1 MIRGKELL
9 VVVGAMAGRRAG
21 FAPESMPSTTRTE
34 VPRRHRG
41 AIEYQSTRREFLS
54 TTAWLATGMALGPV
68 LGRAADPQV
77 LHDGWMT
84 VTGFVRSLPAPAILP
99 HEHVTT
105 DFLGAEKL
113 PAPRYDRGKA
123 FDLIAPHFEK
133 LRQRGVG
140 LLVECTPA
148 HIGRD
153 VLLLK
158 RLSEAS
164 GVRIL
169 TNTGYYGAVENKFLP
184 RHAFTESVEQLADRW
199 RQEWKEGIDGTGI
212 RPGFIKLGTG
222 NGRLPEVHAKLL
234 RAACRVH
241 AETGLTIAVH
251 TGDGE
256 AARGEVRILGEEGVA
271 PSALVWVHAQND
283 PGPIQIELAKRG
295 VWISLDGYSLATR
308 NPERYRNLLVAHREA
323 GTLGRVLVSHDDGW
337 AVEGEAAAGSELK
350 LFGNGNPAPY
360 SSIFERLLTDLREA
374 GFTQGDLDRLTRSN
388 PAEALRVRRRS

>member
-1 MIRGKELL
+1 MQSITAM
-9 VVVGAMAGRRAG
+9 GAQRRCL
-21 FAPESMPSTTRTE
+21 ETTDC
-34 VPRRHRG
+34 G
-41 AIEYQSTRREFLS
+41 WTRRIFLKS
-54 TTAWLATGMALGPV
+54 SVLSAAGCVLATGSA
-68 LGRAADPQV
+68 RAAEPPVNPADQ
-77 LHDGWMT
+77 WMT
-84 VTGFVRSLPAPAILP
+84 VTGSVRSLSARTILS

-113 PAPRYDRGKA
+113 PVPRYDRGKA
-123 FDLIAPHFEK
+123 FDLIAPHFDK
-133 LRQRGVG
+133 LAQRGVG

-153 VLLLK
+153 VLLLR

-169 TNTGYYGAVENKFLP
+169 TNTGYYGAVDNKFLP
-184 RHAFTESVEQLADRW
+184 RHAFTESADALAERW
-199 RQEWKEGIDGTGI
+199 RKEWEEGIEGTGV

-222 NGRLPEVHAKLL
+222 NGRLSDLHAKLL

-241 AETGLTIAVH
+241 RETGLTIAVH

-256 AARGEVRILGEEGVA
+256 AAKDEVRILGEEGVA

-283 PGPIQIELAKRG
+283 PGPVQIELAKRG

-308 NPERYRNLLVAHREA
+308 NPERYRNFLVAHREA

-337 AVEGEAAAGSELK
+337 AVEGDAPAGSELK

-360 SSIFERLLTDLREA
+360 SAIFERLLMDLRDA
-374 GFTQGDLDRLTRSN
+374 GFGEANLNRLTRSN
-388 PAEALRVRRRS
+388 PADAWRVRRRG